1 MRRMAAGGAAVLM
14 ALRALVVLAQAPPD
28 FSGTW
33 KLDRSRSRI
42 VEAAGLAG
50 LSGATA
56 PDTLHI
62 TQPANGTL
70 VIESQINEGHARL
83 YRPGS
88 RVSTPV
94 TVGQTGGITMTSR
107 WEGRALVSEGARE
120 SASSPPVATQV
131 KEVLSLSADG
141 RTLTLEVTTTAA
153 GDKSVSTMAYTRT
166 QDVGPCQTW
175 PTPCKTPPR

>member
-1 MRRMAAGGAAVLM
+1 MRRMATGGAAVLM
-14 ALRALVVLAQAPPD
+14 AVRALVVLAQAPD

-33 KLDRSRSRI
+33 RVDPSRSRI
-42 VEAAGLAG
+42 AETAGLAG
-50 LSGATA
+50 LIGVGAPA
-56 PDTLHI
+56 TLHI

-88 RVSTPV
+88 RTSTPV
-94 TVGQTGGITMTSR
+94 TVGQAGSITMTSR
-107 WEGRALVSEGARE
+107 WEGRALVSEGTRE
-120 SASSPPVATQV
+120 SASSPVATHV

-141 RTLTLEVTTTAA
+141 RTLTIEVTTTAA
-153 GDKSVSTMAYTRT
+153 GDKSASTMVYSRT

-175 PTPCKTPPR
+175 PTPCKTPSR